1 MKKALKVMAMVLF
14 VAGMTTLTSCTKSNA
29 KLILGKWQVENV
41 TLSSGGMTIQLT
53 MQQLAE
59 MLDLNI
65 DMPDIIVEF
74 RNDGYLYGGDDR
86 IAYSVNEDKL
96 TFYDEDGAHPVD
108 ILELTSSK
116 LSIGA
121 DFKDEETGLSYD
133 VVVNLKKV

>member
-14 VAGMTTLTSCTKSNA
+14 VAGMTALTSCTKSNA

-41 TLSSGGMTIQLT
+41 TISSGGMTFQMT

-59 MLDLNI
+59 MLELNV
-65 DMPDIIVEF
+65 DMPEVVIEF
-74 RNDGYLYGGDDR
+74 RNDGYAYADDDR

-96 TFYDEDGAHPVD
+96 TFYDEDGARQVD

-116 LSIGA
+116 LSVGA